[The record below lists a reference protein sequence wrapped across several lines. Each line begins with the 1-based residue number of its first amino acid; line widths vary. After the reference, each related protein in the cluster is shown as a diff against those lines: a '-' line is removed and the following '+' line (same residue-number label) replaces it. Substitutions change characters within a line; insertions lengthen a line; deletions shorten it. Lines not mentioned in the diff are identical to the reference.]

1 MAPTVNSILVSEG
14 NVAVAFGNY
23 TLNNFLVQV
32 FDPLRRRSILNTILL
47 H

>member
-14 NVAVAFGNY
+14 NIAVAFGND
-23 TLNNFLVQV
+23 TLNNFFIQV
-32 FDPLRRRSILNTILL
+32 LDTLRRRSILNTVLL